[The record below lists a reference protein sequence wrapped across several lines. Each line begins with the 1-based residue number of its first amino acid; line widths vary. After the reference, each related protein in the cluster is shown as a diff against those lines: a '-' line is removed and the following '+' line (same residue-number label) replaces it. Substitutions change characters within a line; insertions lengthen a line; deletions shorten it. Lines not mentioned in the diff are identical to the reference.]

1 MIIILLQI
9 IRVILAPTV
18 LQYQFTVPL
27 LKTEVV
33 STLTMLF
40 HYYSEDVT
48 ANRTGEILLWER
60 RSRSHFVSYFI
71 AFDQIYLLHL
81 EWRVK
86 STAALRKF
94 PLPSARLLSSSDF
107 LFITRI
113 LFNSTESFFSTPNEG
128 SRENC
133 CCCSGFLHS
142 GQFRFWILLWLF
154 CGGWQSS

>member
-48 ANRTGEILLWER
+48 ANRTGEILL
-60 RSRSHFVSYFI
+60 
-71 AFDQIYLLHL
+71 
-81 EWRVK
+81 
-86 STAALRKF
+86 
-94 PLPSARLLSSSDF
+94 
-107 LFITRI
+107 
-113 LFNSTESFFSTPNEG
+113 
-128 SRENC
+128 
-133 CCCSGFLHS
+133 
-142 GQFRFWILLWLF
+142 
-154 CGGWQSS
+154 